1 MARLPRTAFA
11 LALVLAVATGAWMLT
26 HAYGRRDARPNI
38 LLVTLDTLRADHA
51 SCCGYFR
58 ATTPR
63 LERLAAEGTLFCHA
77 YCALPTCAPSYAS
90 MLTGQYALTH
100 RVVRNGNVLE
110 AEQVTLAERV
120 KRAGYATA
128 AIVASFPLNSRFGLA
143 QGFDLYDDKLPP
155 ESASYPISTFE
166 GLTVSGGFDRRA
178 DATTERA
185 GAWLERERPHDRPF
199 FLWVHLF
206 DAHAPYNPPPPHD
219 RLFTVAANSPAE
231 ERSIAAYDGEVHFAD
246 EYLGHLLDA
255 LEAQDLAA
263 STIVVAVSDHGE
275 GLGQHGFADH
285 GLLLYEEAVRV
296 PVVFRWPGHLRPGQN
311 VAAPISLV
319 DLAPTLLDLA
329 SVPAQAPAMA
339 GRSLARVL
347 RGEEQ
352 PDLARPIFLQRRDYE
367 PGSKGAPEIRGP
379 QYGVRVGDYKLIDAP
394 EDGVTELYDL
404 AADPGELQ
412 NLSAEQPDRTGRLKK
427 LLADWARLARAFS
440 RPDLATEDIARLRAL
455 GYAH

>member
-1 MARLPRTAFA
+1 
-11 LALVLAVATGAWMLT
+11 MLT
-26 HAYGRRDARPNI
+26 RPHGRRDTRPNI

-77 YCALPTCAPSYAS
+77 YCAVPTCAPSHAS
-90 MLTGQYALTH
+90 ILTGQYALTH
-100 RVVRNGNVLE
+100 GVVRNGNILKPG
-110 AEQVTLAERV
+110 QVTLAERLR
-120 KRAGYATA
+120 RAGYATA
-128 AIVASFPLNSRFGLA
+128 AIVAAFPLNSRFGLG

-155 ESASYPISTFE
+155 ESASFPISTFE

-178 DATTERA
+178 DATAERA
-185 GAWLERERPHDRPF
+185 VAWLERERPRDKPF

-219 RLFTVAANSPAE
+219 RLFTVAVGAPAE

-246 EYLGHLLDA
+246 EHLGHLLDA
-255 LEAQDLAA
+255 LEAEGLAA
-263 STIVVAVSDHGE
+263 RTIVVAVSDHGE
-275 GLGQHGFADH
+275 GLGQHDFEQH

-296 PVVFRWPGHLRPGQN
+296 PVVFRWPGRVRPERN

-339 GRSLARVL
+339 GRSLSRVL

-367 PGSKGAPEIRGP
+367 PGSNDAPKVKGP
-379 QYGVRVGDYKLIDAP
+379 QYGVRIGDYKLIDAP
-394 EDGVTELYDL
+394 EEGVTELYDL
-404 AADPGELQ
+404 AADPGELH
-412 NLSAEQPDRTGRLKK
+412 NVAAEHPERTTRLGA
-427 LLADWARLARAFS
+427 LLADWARLAAAFS
-440 RPDLATEDIARLRAL
+440 RPDLSAEDIARLHAL
-455 GYAH
+455 DYTH